1 MWMGAVRMSPN
12 SFLQKHSFLL
22 QDLNW
27 LTWVDYL
34 LIVMIVSAIWTLILT
49 APIHC
54 KGSIDEQ
61 IM

>member
-12 SFLQKHSFLL
+12 SFLQKHIFFL

>member
-27 LTWVDYL
+27 LTWIDYL

-54 KGSIDEQ
+54 KGSIEEQ